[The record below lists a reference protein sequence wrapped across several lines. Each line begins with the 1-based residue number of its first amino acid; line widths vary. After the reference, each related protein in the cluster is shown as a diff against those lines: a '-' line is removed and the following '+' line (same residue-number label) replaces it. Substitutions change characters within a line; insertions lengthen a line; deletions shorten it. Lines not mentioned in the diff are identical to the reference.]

1 MGFLRFVAR
10 FIFWLLALLG
20 IAVVAMVVAGFFFLG
35 DLGRPH
41 VKVPDQAVL
50 SVDLSEGLAK
60 DHVRLPFAPIGT
72 PTVED
77 IALGREAAAN
87 DGRV

>member
-35 DLGRPH
+35 DLGR
-41 VKVPDQAVL
+41 
-50 SVDLSEGLAK
+50 
-60 DHVRLPFAPIGT
+60 
-72 PTVED
+72 
-77 IALGREAAAN
+77 
-87 DGRV
+87 